1 LAAGQA
7 AAIVSNMIRARPLL
21 LVALLDLSGFAAL
34 GAGPADETECRA
46 ARDRA
51 LEALANETISIESAL
66 DYDTAISG
74 APEYLLE
81 EARDALIADIDRERA
96 AVRERYRRCV
106 AEKRP
111 GPAQ

>member
-1 LAAGQA
+1 M
-7 AAIVSNMIRARPLL
+7 NRARLLL

-34 GAGPADETECRA
+34 GAGPAGETGCRA

-51 LEALANETISIESAL
+51 LEALANEAISIESAL
-66 DYDTAISG
+66 DNDAAVAG
-74 APEYLLE
+74 APEYLLQ
-81 EARDALIADIDRERA
+81 EALDALIADIDRERA

-111 GPAQ
+111 GPTQ